1 MPFSSSNIARTV
13 SQVAIIYNN
22 AYSNLIIAQIN
33 SKLIELAIKGG
44 LSGLQFGL
52 KINWIWFESNIVR
65 VI

>member
-13 SQVAIIYNN
+13 SQVVINYNN

-52 KINWIWFESNIVR
+52 KKLIGYGLNQIL
-65 VI
+65 

>member
-52 KINWIWFESNIVR
+52 KN
-65 VI
+65 